1 MADLSVLEGNAGT
14 SLAVFTVSLSAA
26 SSAAVSVDYATEDG
40 TAATGDQDYVA
51 TSGTLT
57 FTPGQTSQTISVPVN
72 GDTKFEVNETFAL
85 RLSSAVNASIAR
97 TVATVTIVNDDVAPI
112 MPGVSIDD
120 VAVVEGNSGQTTVT
134 FTVSLSQAVTNS
146 VTIAYATANGTA
158 TASDGDYLPI
168 TGALVFSPGQ
178 RQRTIAVSFL
188 GDLRPESDE
197 SFSVVLSSPINA
209 TLSKA
214 IGVATIRND
223 DAANVPLIAV
233 TDVTVTE
240 GNSGSRP
247 AVFNVLLSA
256 ATANTVTVRYA
267 TRDVSAT
274 VADNDYATMSGELTF
289 APGEIAKTVT
299 VSVFGDTKAEAD
311 EVFDLVLSAPT
322 NASLLRAVG
331 VGTITNDDAG
341 LGSWT
346 IMVYMTGDD
355 LNHEAHNDINEME
368 NALVGLPLSVN
379 IAVSWDQPRTPT
391 YSTGNGSQRA
401 WNSYG
406 RAILQDDPIPLS
418 PFNGIMTP
426 FEIFPEDRNTGDPRT
441 LVDFVTTVTSVAPAE
456 RYMLMMWG
464 HGGGLLGS
472 NWDTESGYDELTI
485 PDMVTALGSPGM
497 PAIDILGYDSCVMGM
512 TEVAHALSPF
522 VTGFF
527 VGSQEDVPGYGH
539 DYTSVFSALRS
550 NPYGVTTEAV
560 ARGIV
565 DSFATQ
571 RLQKDL
577 IGHPDA
583 EDSTY
588 SAVRSSALTGL
599 TNALKAFVDTTRGF
613 TLSDW
618 TLTRGAV
625 APVHTYG
632 GRTFGDLG
640 QFLDNVSLRSTLPTA
655 TRQAAAAARSALNA
669 AVTQR
674 TVDPWG
680 SNGLSIYLR
689 ADGVFD
695 QRYYQDAPAF
705 ITATGWAE
713 FIYMLNVT
721 A

>member
-1 MADLSVLEGNAGT
+1 M
-14 SLAVFTVSLSAA
+14 
-26 SSAAVSVDYATEDG
+26 
-40 TAATGDQDYVA
+40 
-51 TSGTLT
+51 
-57 FTPGQTSQTISVPVN
+57 I
-72 GDTKFEVNETFAL
+72 GDTKFESNETFSL
-85 RLSSAVNASIAR
+85 RLSSPTNASLAR
-97 TVATVTIVNDDVAPI
+97 TVATATIVNDDVAAI
-112 MPGVSIDD
+112 LPGISIDD
-120 VAVVEGNSGQTTVT
+120 VSVLEGNSGQTTAT
-134 FTVSLSQAVTNS
+134 FTVSLSQAVTNN
-146 VTIAYATANGTA
+146 VTVAYATADGTA

-178 RQRTIAVSFL
+178 RQRTIAVTIY

-197 SFSVVLSSPINA
+197 SFSVVLSSPVNA

-247 AVFNVLLSA
+247 AVFTVLLSA
-256 ATANTVTVRYA
+256 PTTNTVTVRYM

-274 VADNDYATMSGELTF
+274 VADNDYAAMSGELTF
-289 APGEIAKTVT
+289 APGEVAKTVT

-311 EVFDLVLSAPT
+311 EVFELVLSAPR

-346 IMVYMTGDD
+346 IMVYMTGDN

-368 NALVGLPLSVN
+368 YALTALPASVN
-379 IAVSWDQPRTPT
+379 IAVSWDQPRTPV
-391 YSTGNGSQRA
+391 YSTGNGRQFP
-401 WNSYG
+401 WQSYG
-406 RAILQDDPIPLS
+406 RAVLQADPLPLGR
-418 PFNGIMTP
+418 FNGIMTP

-441 LVDFVTTVTSVAPAE
+441 LVEFVTWSTRVAPAE

-464 HGGGLLGS
+464 HGGGLMGS
-472 NWDTESGYDELTI
+472 NSDKESGNDELTI

-512 TEVAHALSPF
+512 TEVAHALQPF
-522 VTGFF
+522 VKGFF

-539 DYTSVFSALRS
+539 DYTTVFSSLLA
-550 NPYGVTTEAV
+550 NPYTVGTETV

-565 DSFATQ
+565 TSFENQ
-571 RLQKDL
+571 RAQKL
-577 IGHPDA
+577 RLHGPIPMIFH
-583 EDSTY
+583 STY
-588 SAVRSSALTGL
+588 SAIRGAALPTL
-599 TNALKAFVDTTRGF
+599 AAALKTFVDSTRTF

-618 TLTRGAV
+618 TITRIWV
-625 APVHTYG
+625 APVRTYG
-632 GRTFGDLG
+632 GKTFGDIG
-640 QFLDNVSLRSTLPTA
+640 QFLDNVALRSTLPTV
-655 TRQAAAAARSALNA
+655 TRQAAAVARSALNA

-674 TVDPWG
+674 TVDPWS

-695 QRYYQDAPAF
+695 ARYYVDAPAF
-705 ITATGWAE
+705 IAATGWAE